1 MVKLNKIVVQG
12 FKSFRRK
19 SAIPIQPGF
28 SVFTGPN
35 GSGKTN
41 VADAILFVLGKI
53 PAKSLRAAKASNLIF
68 QDGKKNSAEYAMV
81 GLHFDNSSRKLPF
94 EENDVSISRRI
105 NSKGVSTYKINGRV
119 VTRQE
124 LIDTLLLIGLHPDA
138 HNIIQQGDVN
148 MFVEMNAEQRRH
160 ILDDISGIAEY
171 DDKKRKAEA
180 ELAKTEE
187 KLKEAEIIIREK
199 TAVVERLQKEREG
212 ALLYK
217 SLTDEL
223 GNMRMAMLWKEN
235 ADVEARLGTISK
247 QIAAK
252 EKESSDLEAEIN
264 GLDRKL
270 MEQES
275 ALQDFATRVVRT
287 SEEVEVEKKL
297 ARIEAE
303 VERLRDKI
311 EANKREMLRV
321 DAMSER
327 IRFSDASQ
335 AVKSVLGM
343 KGVFGVVSDL
353 VKVKGEYSVAAEVAA
368 GRHLHDV
375 VVDSMHTA
383 VACINHLK
391 RNQIGR
397 AVFLPLD
404 KMQPVQ
410 KQALPP
416 GAIGWL
422 NELVEYDSRYS
433 RAMDFIFGR
442 TACVRSIEKAREIAE
457 RLRVRLVTLD
467 GDLIETSGAMMGG
480 HYQKR
485 NTSRELEEFSA
496 EKGKL
501 RDENL
506 ALANRIAE
514 LEGEAAG
521 LEKLRKKTKVSN
533 ADIERGKIDS
543 RLKEIR
549 EKRRLAY
556 ENRLTLQQTIGRL
569 SIERAKLEARFD
581 NLKAQAG
588 GKGFDPKD
596 YSGMSM
602 AAMKEKEKSI
612 LAQLQQ
618 LGNINLKALDD
629 FDSIKQEFDEFRA
642 KLDKIVSERNAILDT
657 MKKVEERRLSVFMHT
672 LNNVDAHFKEIY
684 RDLTGGK
691 GELRLVEENN
701 LDSGLLVKASPGG
714 KNLLSMDSMSGG
726 EKTLTAFGFMMA
738 VQSFKPLPFYILDE
752 ADATLDKKNSK
763 RVAEMLQKHSK
774 KTQFIVISHN
784 DEVIRYADQVYG
796 VSMDNGESK
805 IFGIKLP
812 EN

>member
-1 MVKLNKIVVQG
+1 MVKLTKIVVQG

-19 SAIPIQPGF
+19 SAIPVQRGF

-53 PAKSLRAAKASNLIF
+53 PAKSLRAPKASSLIF

-94 EENDVSISRRI
+94 EEDEVTISRRL
-105 NSKGVSTYKINGRV
+105 NSKGVSTYRINGRV

-138 HNIIQQGDVN
+138 HNIIQQGDIN

-171 DDKKRKAEA
+171 DDKKRKADA

-187 KLKEAEIIIREK
+187 KLKEAEIVIREK
-199 TAVVERLQKEREG
+199 TTVVERLQKEREG
-212 ALLYK
+212 ALLYRK
-217 SLTDEL
+217 LTEEL
-223 GNMRMAMLWKEN
+223 GNIRLAMLWKEN
-235 ADVEARLGTISK
+235 ADVETRLTTINK

-252 EKESSDLEAEIN
+252 EKESSDLETEIN
-264 GLDRKL
+264 ALDKQLMDQEAKL
-270 MEQES
+270 E
-275 ALQDFATRVVRT
+275 DFTTRVVRT

-297 ARIEAE
+297 ARLEAE

-311 EANKREMLRV
+311 DANKREMLRV
-321 DAMSER
+321 DAMTER
-327 IRFSDASQ
+327 IRFSDASG

-353 VKVKGEYSVAAEVAA
+353 IKVKPEHMIAVEVAA
-368 GRHLHDV
+368 GRHLQDV
-375 VVDSMHTA
+375 VVDSMQTA
-383 VACINHLK
+383 VSCISHLK
-391 RNQIGR
+391 RNKIGR

-404 KMQPVQ
+404 KMQPIQ
-410 KQALPP
+410 RQPLPG

-422 NELVEYDSRYS
+422 NELMEYDPRYS
-433 RAMDFIFGR
+433 RAMDFVFGR
-442 TACVRSIEKAREIAE
+442 TACSKSIEAAREISE
-457 RLRVRLVTLD
+457 RQRVRIVTLD

-480 HYQKR
+480 HYQRR
-485 NTSRELEEFSA
+485 NVSKEIDDYGA

-514 LEGEAAG
+514 LEGETAN
-521 LEKLRKKTKVSN
+521 LEKFRKKTKVSN
-533 ADIERGKIDS
+533 AEMERAKLDTK
-543 RLKEIR
+543 LKDIR

-556 ENRLTLQQTIGRL
+556 ENRLTLQQTIGKL
-569 SIERAKLEARFD
+569 SIEKAKLEARFD
-581 NLKAQAG
+581 NLKLQSE
-588 GKGFDPKD
+588 GKSFDPKEF
-596 YSGMSM
+596 SGMSM
-602 AAMKEKEKSI
+602 TAMKENERSA

-629 FDSIKQEFDEFRA
+629 FDAIKQEFDEFRS
-642 KLDKIVSERNAILDT
+642 KLDKIVSERNAVIDT
-657 MKKVEERRLSVFMHT
+657 MKQIEERRLGVFMHT
-672 LNNVDAHFKEIY
+672 LKNVDSHFKEIY
-684 RDLTGGK
+684 SELTGGK
-691 GELRLVEENN
+691 SELRLVEDNN

-714 KNLLSMDSMSGG
+714 KNLLSIDSMSGG
-726 EKTLTAFGFMMA
+726 EKTLTAFAFMMA

-784 DEVIRYADQVYG
+784 DEIIRYADQVYG
-796 VSMDNGESK
+796 VSMDEGESK